1 MKKRKLE
8 GVSGLELVDAAWLS
22 RADIPVRPGGL
33 REPEAEVRTMRC
45 YVRSHRRCR

>member
-45 YVRSHRRCR
+45 